1 MNTLFKSIVL
11 GAVMALAACG
21 GGSERPGN
29 TEAGNTPDGIGW
41 ELNVNPAIV
50 NLVEGTRTAVALTL
64 SCTAPLTLNI
74 HFGRLVGPTKDDRDR
89 LLYGGA
95 IGPKPDENVTA
106 ARGYRLDCTPA
117 RNALGA
123 MFVSAPAETD
133 IKTSSLVFSIDR
145 YSGSNAADY
154 STLRTFAVAVVVTDA
169 PPPPATAPPGP
180 VLDFHAS
187 AGVTEI
193 RLQWQAAEQAASY
206 DIERTGPGS
215 EVVLLRGLTS
225 TAYID
230 SPLQPDSTYLYR
242 LTAINAL
249 GSSAPVQTSA
259 RTLDAAQWVST
270 GSTLAAGVAPHQ
282 PSMVLDRNR
291 LPVVAYIERL
301 AGDVGRLYVKRFDG
315 QVWQIVGGSA
325 LNAGSNTGASDPA
338 LALDE
343 QDQPIIAFS
352 QGNGT
357 VQNIFVA
364 RYRAGAWA
372 IVQDAARPFDPLN
385 AQAGSRGIR
394 PAILY
399 SLYAGIVVA
408 WVEDDALKVRRFGG
422 NTRET
427 GWQPIMAGVSMPTR
441 LARPVVDV
449 RLGMSSLYDFD
460 TVSIAWIESD
470 GADSALHVMSA
481 GPVRVANDRV
491 EVRWD
496 IHDTL
501 RPAGPSRLDQF
512 GMFPLSPRR
521 FASFPDGSAIPAL
534 APTVV
539 WADGN
544 QPFDVFPRVWNPD
557 ARAWDQSGGQQ
568 SFGYPSARLGLM
580 VTATLGRAAST
591 SGFAV
596 SYEGVGAQLGRTW
609 VDVKRSALNQPWQ
622 DAAPSLALT
631 TQVVGLSLQFADTTP
646 AVATSERDF
655 GAGNYV
661 LQVRRYVRF

>member
-11 GAVMALAACG
+11 GAVTALAACG
-21 GGSERPGN
+21 GGSEPPGN

-74 HFGRLVGPTKDDRDR
+74 RFGRLVAATEADEIR
-89 LLYGGA
+89 LHGGA
-95 IGPKPDENVTA
+95 IGPQPDENVTA

-133 IKTSSLVFSIDR
+133 IKTSSLVFYINR

-154 STLRTFAVAVVVTDA
+154 TTLGDFAVAVSVTDA

-187 AGVTEI
+187 AGVREI
-193 RLQWQAAEQAASY
+193 RLQWQAAEQAARY

-215 EVVLLRGLTS
+215 EVVFLRDVS
-225 TAYID
+225 
-230 SPLQPDSTYLYR
+230 SPTYFDYLVEPDSTYVYR

-249 GSSAPVQTSA
+249 GSSGPVQTSA
-259 RTLDAAQWVST
+259 RTLDAPQWVST

-291 LPVVAYIERL
+291 LPVVAYIEQL

-343 QDQPIIAFS
+343 QDQPIVAFS

-364 RYRAGAWA
+364 RYQAGAWG

-399 SLYAGIVVA
+399 SLHAGIAVA

-422 NTRET
+422 NTSGT
-427 GWQPIMAGVSMPTR
+427 GWQPILAGVSMPTR

-449 RLGMSSLYDFD
+449 RLGMGSLYDFD

-470 GADSALHVMSA
+470 GTDSALYVMSA
-481 GPVRVANDRV
+481 GPVRVANDRL

-521 FASFPDGSAIPAL
+521 LVDLPDGKGFLHPPPRWCGPTAANLSTCSHGSGIRMLAHGINPA
-534 APTVV
+534 A
-539 WADGN
+539 
-544 QPFDVFPRVWNPD
+544 
-557 ARAWDQSGGQQ
+557 S
-568 SFGYPSARLGLM
+568 SPSAM
-580 VTATLGRAAST
+580 RARGS
-591 SGFAV
+591 
-596 SYEGVGAQLGRTW
+596 
-609 VDVKRSALNQPWQ
+609 D
-622 DAAPSLALT
+622 
-631 TQVVGLSLQFADTTP
+631 
-646 AVATSERDF
+646 
-655 GAGNYV
+655 
-661 LQVRRYVRF
+661 

>member
-11 GAVMALAACG
+11 GAVTALAACG
-21 GGSERPGN
+21 GGSEPPGN

-74 HFGRLVGPTKDDRDR
+74 RFGRLVAATEADEIR
-89 LLYGGA
+89 LHGGA

-133 IKTSSLVFSIDR
+133 IKTSSLVFYINR

-154 STLRTFAVAVVVTDA
+154 TTLGDFAVAVSVTDA

-187 AGVTEI
+187 AGVREI
-193 RLQWQAAEQAASY
+193 RLQWQAAEQAARY

-215 EVVLLRGLTS
+215 EVVFLRDVS
-225 TAYID
+225 
-230 SPLQPDSTYLYR
+230 SPTYFDYLVEPDSTYVYR

-249 GSSAPVQTSA
+249 GSSGPVQTSA
-259 RTLDAAQWVST
+259 RTLDAPQWVST

-291 LPVVAYIERL
+291 LPVVAYIEQL

-343 QDQPIIAFS
+343 QDQPIVAFS

-364 RYRAGAWA
+364 RYQAGAWG

-399 SLYAGIVVA
+399 SLHAGIAVA

-422 NTRET
+422 NTSGT
-427 GWQPIMAGVSMPTR
+427 GWQPILAGVSMPTR

-449 RLGMSSLYDFD
+449 RLGMGSLYDFD

-470 GADSALHVMSA
+470 GTDSALYVMSA
-481 GPVRVANDRV
+481 GPVRVANDRL

-521 FASFPDGSAIPAL
+521 LVDLPDGRVSCTRPHGGVGRRQPTFRRVPTGLESGCSRMGSIRRPAVL
-534 APTVV
+534 
-539 WADGN
+539 
-544 QPFDVFPRVWNPD
+544 
-557 ARAWDQSGGQQ
+557 
-568 SFGYPSARLGLM
+568 RLCE
-580 VTATLGRAAST
+580 RAARTDGDRHSWP
-591 SGFAV
+591 
-596 SYEGVGAQLGRTW
+596 GRL
-609 VDVKRSALNQPWQ
+609 DQ
-622 DAAPSLALT
+622 
-631 TQVVGLSLQFADTTP
+631 
-646 AVATSERDF
+646 
-655 GAGNYV
+655 
-661 LQVRRYVRF
+661 RFCGEL